1 MHFPSFANNKALIK
15 LNIWLEE
22 RPAWET
28 MRVFLIRRPDA
39 CGMYCNVMERK
50 VMKKST
56 GKRGNGGFSLVELII
71 VIAIMAVLVGV
82 LAPQYLAYIH
92 KAKVAADQANLKNYF
107 TEIQLDYI
115 TTGKYNPAIYSMS
128 SDRPD
133 SLKQREIHFLNG
145 STAKMQAG
153 YFSVTEDTRGKGG
166 YNIYYYC
173 DECLSDNDS
182 VKNKHLD
189 TCATTFLWWRLRGI
203 CYLPRHNPILSEI

>member
-1 MHFPSFANNKALIK
+1 MTFTFEMIK
-15 LNIWLEE
+15 YGGEKSC
-22 RPAWET
+22 
-28 MRVFLIRRPDA
+28 RPDA

-82 LAPQYLAYIH
+82 LAPQYLSYIH

-115 TTGKYNPAIYSMS
+115 TTGKYNPAIYRMS

-189 TCATTFLWWRLRGI
+189 TCATTFL
-203 CYLPRHNPILSEI
+203 

>member
-1 MHFPSFANNKALIK
+1 MSEKK
-15 LNIWLEE
+15 SC
-22 RPAWET
+22 RS
-28 MRVFLIRRPDA
+28 DA

-82 LAPQYLAYIH
+82 LAPQYLSYIH

-153 YFSVTEDTRGKGG
+153 YFSVTEDTRGQGG

-173 DECLSDNDS
+173 DECRSDNES
-182 VKNKHLD
+182 VSNKHMD
-189 TCATTFLWWRLRGI
+189 TCATTFL
-203 CYLPRHNPILSEI
+203 